1 MCGSVNKP
9 LPLCAL
15 NRTAGFTIQ
24 WEDQPNRQEVCWVMG
39 MGQGVGVAL
48 VFPSL
53 RHGLLSE
60 LMCQHSSC
68 LHGSHQGSAAMNYLL
83 MISLFTCD

>member
-1 MCGSVNKP
+1 MCSSVNKP

-15 NRTAGFTIQ
+15 NQTAGFTIHG
-24 WEDQPNRQEVCWVMG
+24 EDQPNRQGVFWVVG

-48 VFPSL
+48 VFPAL

-68 LHGSHQGSAAMNYLL
+68 LHCSRQGSAAMNYLL